1 MRVRNSRNGRELS
14 AKGEVA
20 DLIWQRMKGL
30 LGRDRLDPG
39 ESLWIKPCRS
49 IHTIGMRFPIDV
61 VFLDKRNV
69 VVAAREKLPPNRIT
83 RLYFRAVSVL
93 ELPEG
98 TLAAADTRAGDR
110 LEIR

>member
-1 MRVRNSRNGRELS
+1 MRIRNARNGRELS
-14 AKGEVA
+14 AKVEVA

-39 ESLWIKPCRS
+39 ESLWIRPCRS
-49 IHTIGMRFPIDV
+49 IHTVGMRFPIDV
-61 VFLDKRNV
+61 VFLDKSNM
-69 VVAAREKLPPNRIT
+69 VVAARERLQPNRFT
-83 RLYFRAVSVL
+83 RLYLKAVSVL

-110 LEIR
+110 LEIS

>member
-1 MRVRNSRNGRELS
+1 MRICNARNGRELS
-14 AKGEVA
+14 ENVGVA
-20 DLIWQRMKGL
+20 DLVWQRMKGL

-39 ESLWIKPCRS
+39 ESLWIKPCKS

-61 VFLDKRNV
+61 LFLDKRNV

-83 RLYFRAVSVL
+83 RLYLRAVSVL
-93 ELPEG
+93 ELPGG